1 VQGQDQS
8 TDIPMN
14 RYLALAAFLVLVL
27 GGGTAI
33 GSMNLPGP
41 WYDALVK
48 PPFNPPNSV
57 FGPAWTILYIL
68 IGIAGW
74 RIWERDRGGPA
85 MKAWGAQMLLNFAW
99 SPVFF
104 TLQSVGGALFIVML
118 MLAAILAFI
127 GLAWNRDRIAALL
140 FVPYAAWVSFATLLN
155 ASILW
160 LN

>member
-1 VQGQDQS
+1 
-8 TDIPMN
+8 MN
-14 RYLALAAFLVLVL
+14 RYLVLVLFLVLVV
-27 GGGTAI
+27 GGGAAI

-41 WYDALVK
+41 WYEALSK
-48 PPFNPPNSV
+48 PPFNPPNWV
-57 FGPAWTILYIL
+57 FGPAWTILYVL
-68 IGIAGW
+68 VAIAGW
-74 RIWERDRGGPA
+74 RIWERDRSGPA
-85 MKAWGAQMLLNFAW
+85 MKAWWAQMLLNFAW

-104 TLQSVGGALFIVML
+104 TLQSVGGALFIVVL

-140 FVPYAAWVSFATLLN
+140 FLPYAAWVSFATLLN

>member
-1 VQGQDQS
+1 
-8 TDIPMN
+8 MN
-14 RYLALAAFLVLVL
+14 RYLALAAFLILVV
-27 GGGTAI
+27 GGGAAI

-41 WYDALVK
+41 WYEALVK
-48 PPFNPPNSV
+48 PPFNPPNWV
-57 FGPAWTILYIL
+57 FGPAWTILYVL
-68 IGIAGW
+68 IAVAGW
-74 RIWERDRGGPA
+74 RIWERDRGGRA
-85 MKAWGAQMLLNFAW
+85 MKAWWAQMLLNFAW

-104 TLQSVGGALFIVML
+104 TLQSVGGALVIVVL

-160 LN
+160 LK

>member
-1 VQGQDQS
+1 
-8 TDIPMN
+8 MN
-14 RYLALAAFLVLVL
+14 RYLVLVLFLVLVV
-27 GGGTAI
+27 GGGAVI

-41 WYDALVK
+41 WYEALAK
-48 PPFNPPNSV
+48 PSFNPPNWV
-57 FGPAWTILYIL
+57 FGPAWTILYVL
-68 IGIAGW
+68 IAVAGW
-74 RIWERDRGGPA
+74 RIWERDRSGPA
-85 MKAWGAQMLLNFAW
+85 MKAWWTQMLLNFAW

-104 TLQSVGGALFIVML
+104 TLQSVGGALFIVVL

-140 FVPYAAWVSFATLLN
+140 FLPYAAWVSFATLLN

>member
-1 VQGQDQS
+1 
-8 TDIPMN
+8 
-14 RYLALAAFLVLVL
+14 
-27 GGGTAI
+27 
-33 GSMNLPGP
+33 MNLPGP
-41 WYDALVK
+41 WYGALAK
-48 PPFNPPNSV
+48 PPFNPPNWV
-57 FGPAWTILYIL
+57 FGPAWTILYVL
-68 IGIAGW
+68 IAVAGW
-74 RIWERDRGGPA
+74 RIWERDRGGRA
-85 MKAWGAQMLLNFAW
+85 MKAWWAQMFLNFAW

-104 TLQSVGGALFIVML
+104 TLQSVGGALVIVVL

>member
-1 VQGQDQS
+1 
-8 TDIPMN
+8 MN

-27 GGGTAI
+27 GGGAAI

-48 PPFNPPNSV
+48 PPLNPPNWV
-57 FGPAWTILYIL
+57 FGPAWTILYVL
-68 IGIAGW
+68 IAIAGW